1 MNSSYFRMD
10 KMGSSASQ
18 QGSTPA
24 PSQPKGSSD
33 RHRPPKGSSDRPRPP
48 GDPYQHLS
56 NVLSEYKDG
65 KKSLSVDD
73 VKALQGFIQQHHK
86 VENSQSYP
94 RLTAEKQN
102 LARLEKQ
109 RQDILNKISEVAGA
123 RLKSNN
129 PAIAD
134 LSDQNRPSKLAEK
147 FSELYDNEWTD
158 AAEELKQAGKFP
170 AETPEEEIDIAV
182 IKFLFDFAKVT
193 YKECQK
199 KAAEQLQQ
207 VRDAVSFH
215 NKNVE
220 EMAVELDR
228 KCRDFI
234 RKHCE
239 ITLNEALKILP
250 YEVIQDQSKELG
262 ITVAQLQNCKHTNDF
277 FKLCT
282 RLCWMMALQDPP
294 VYMVTSTDSME
305 MYRAYTRSGDIIEYV
320 VWPSLLLHEDG
331 PLLYKGVAQFKKR
344 DGKKENSP
352 EVKSQ
357 VKSVEDKSKTVHTED
372 PVYENIVSSENNFNN
387 HKDSMKNGTVNP
399 PAMKSGDNS
408 STGKHVTKIAV
419 VK

>member
-1 MNSSYFRMD
+1 MD
-10 KMGSSASQ
+10 KMGSGVSQ
-18 QGSTPA
+18 NGSS
-24 PSQPKGSSD
+24 PSQPKGTSD
-33 RHRPPKGSSDRPRPP
+33 GPRPP
-48 GDPYQHLS
+48 RDPYQQLN

-73 VKALQGFIQQHHK
+73 VKALQEFIQHHQK
-86 VENSQSYP
+86 DGSSQSTHG
-94 RLTAEKQN
+94 LITMKQQ
-102 LARLEKQ
+102 LSSFEKQ

-158 AAEELKQAGKFP
+158 AAEELKQTIKFP
-170 AETPEEEIDIAV
+170 KETSEEEMDIVV
-182 IKFLFDFAKVT
+182 IKFLYNFAKVT
-193 YKECQK
+193 YEECKK
-199 KAAEQLQQ
+199 KAAEQLKH
-207 VRDAVSFH
+207 VKDAVSFH
-215 NKNVE
+215 NENVG
-220 EMAVELDR
+220 EMAIELDR

-234 RKHCE
+234 RRHCE
-239 ITLNEALKILP
+239 ITLSQALKILP
-250 YEVIQDQSKELG
+250 YKVIKDQTTAEEELG
-262 ITVAQLQNCKHTNDF
+262 IAVNQLENCKHANDF

-305 MYRAYTRSGDIIEYV
+305 MYRAYTRSGDLIEYV

-344 DGKKENSP
+344 DGKKEKENS
-352 EVKSQ
+352 EVKS
-357 VKSVEDKSKTVHTED
+357 VVDNDKTVHAED
-372 PVYENIVSSENNFNN
+372 PIYANVDNSDNN
-387 HKDSMKNGTVNP
+387 KDSIKNGTVKTQTKTKP
-399 PAMKSGDNS
+399 GDNS
-408 STGKHVTKIAV
+408 SGGPHVTKID

>member
-1 MNSSYFRMD
+1 MD
-10 KMGSSASQ
+10 KMGTGVSQ
-18 QGSTPA
+18 QGNTPA
-24 PSQPKGSSD
+24 SSQPKDSSETF
-33 RHRPPKGSSDRPRPP
+33 RPPKGSSGRPRPP
-48 GDPYQHLS
+48 GDPYQHLYT
-56 NVLSEYKDG
+56 VLCEYKNG

-86 VENSQSYP
+86 DENSPSYLS
-94 RLTAEKQN
+94 LTANKEK
-102 LARLEKQ
+102 LANLEKQ

-158 AAEELKQAGKFP
+158 AAEELKQAGEFP
-170 AETPEEEIDIAV
+170 EETPEEDIDIAV
-182 IKFLFDFAKVT
+182 IKFLFNFAKVT
-193 YKECQK
+193 YKECEK

-239 ITLNEALKILP
+239 ITLSEALKILP
-250 YEVIQDQSKELG
+250 YNVIKDQKLCKELG
-262 ITVAQLQNCKHTNDF
+262 ITVDQLQNCKHTNDF
-277 FKLCT
+277 LKLCA

-294 VYMVTSTDSME
+294 VYMVTSTDSVE

-320 VWPSLLLHEDG
+320 VWPSLLLHKDG
-331 PLLYKGVAQFKKR
+331 PLLYKGVAQFKKK

-352 EVKSQ
+352 DVKSQ
-357 VKSVEDKSKTVHTED
+357 IKSEADNSKTVHTEQ
-372 PVYENIVSSENNFNN
+372 PIYENFNGSENNSNN
-387 HKDSMKNGTVNP
+387 YQDSMKNGTVNP
-399 PAMKSGDNS
+399 PATKAGDGS
-408 STGKHVTKIAV
+408 AREKHITTIN